1 MTTPY
6 SMEIDM
12 SFYTTATRR
21 FAATSYEVDDLR
33 LDAGGFAGLVF
44 IGQLYIEPD
53 TSTYCESWYILEAT
67 ASNDDGK
74 TISIYNEKENPLIF
88 AAIVKAVLAND
99 RLCGCISDEA
109 NEDRE

>member
-1 MTTPY
+1 MTTSY

-12 SFYTTATRR
+12 SFRTATRR
-21 FAATSYEVDDLR
+21 FAAISYEVDDLR

-88 AAIVKAVLAND
+88 AAIVKSVLADD
-99 RLCGCISDEA
+99 RLCDFISDEA
-109 NEDRE
+109 NEDKE

>member
-6 SMEIDM
+6 LMEIDM

-33 LDAGGFAGLVF
+33 LDAGGLAGLVF

-53 TSTYCESWYILEAT
+53 TSTYGESWYILEAT

-88 AAIVKAVLAND
+88 AAIVKSVLAND
-99 RLCGCISDEA
+99 RLCERISDEA
-109 NEDRE
+109 DEARE